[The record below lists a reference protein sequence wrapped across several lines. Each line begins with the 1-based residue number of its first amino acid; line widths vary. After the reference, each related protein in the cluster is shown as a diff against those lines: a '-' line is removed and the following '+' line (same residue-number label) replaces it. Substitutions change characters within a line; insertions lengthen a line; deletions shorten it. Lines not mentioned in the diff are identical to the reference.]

1 MDIELFLNDIYF
13 IFAVGLSL
21 GITYG
26 VLALLV
32 PSMLNIFKT
41 STK

>member
-1 MDIELFLNDIYF
+1 MDYEFFINDIF
-13 IFAVGLSL
+13 VIFAVGLSL

-41 STK
+41 TTK